1 MVMAE
6 PVQACDVC
14 GRTVIGGTVR
24 DLRVHYQYECSG
36 AREQEREEST
46 MGPKKR
52 IRWTITGE
60 GVPLENLTSTW
71 KALSEVISEA
81 QEQGLLVEVAEV
93 EVEDR

>member
-1 MVMAE
+1 
-6 PVQACDVC
+6 
-14 GRTVIGGTVR
+14 
-24 DLRVHYQYECSG
+24 
-36 AREQEREEST
+36 

-60 GVPLENLTSTW
+60 GVPLENLSSTW

-81 QEQGLLVEVAEV
+81 QEQGLLVEVVEV